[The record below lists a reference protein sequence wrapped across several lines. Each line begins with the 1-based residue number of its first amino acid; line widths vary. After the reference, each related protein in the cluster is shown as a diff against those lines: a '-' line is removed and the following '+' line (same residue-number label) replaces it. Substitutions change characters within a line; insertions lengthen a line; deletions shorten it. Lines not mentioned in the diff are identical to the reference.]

1 MISNHC
7 DYHSCRTALSYARD
21 ASIGL
26 FLCEQH
32 GRQLA
37 DIIVSNEP
45 GAGRRLVN
53 FYCECL
59 GDARLMRLV
68 TGDFKDMILRILRV
82 RLEDLNR
89 DLR

>member
-1 MISNHC
+1 MITDPC
-7 DYHSCRTALSYARD
+7 DYHSCRSELPYERD
-21 ASIGL
+21 APTGL

-37 DIIVSNEP
+37 DLIVSNEP

-68 TGDFKDMILRILRV
+68 TGDFKGMILRILRV